1 MIVLNH
7 HTSAIVVIPG
17 EEVKDHPV
25 DVAVAG
31 KLFEPTNEWQAI
43 EPSYHLP
50 GGLWIRIN
58 LATGQK
64 EARDMPK

>member
-1 MIVLNH
+1 MIVPNH

-17 EEVKDHPV
+17 EVKDHPV

-31 KLFEPTNEWQAI
+31 KLFEPTDEWQAI
-43 EPSYHLP
+43 EPSHHLP

-64 EARDMPK
+64 EARNMPK